1 MHWLVLA
8 ALVFVVSPVRPPAAP
23 LSETYRTKAE
33 RGGVQAQAALGFLLL
48 EENSEES
55 LRWLRAAAR
64 QGNIECQLKAAD
76 ILRSRREYDEA
87 LYWYRRASKRSIQAV
102 YALGSMY
109 EAGEG
114 AAQSYA
120 AAARYY
126 RRAAYNG
133 SAEAQTRLGNLYL
146 IGAGVALD
154 YSEARRWYLRAA
166 AQGYGDALLDLA
178 GLFYQGLGVPRDIA
192 TARGW
197 ALAAKRARAR
207 DADSVLALLGE

>member
-1 MHWLVLA
+1 MFAVPFLGIAV
-8 ALVFVVSPVRPPAAP
+8 ALSPVMPQSP
-23 LSETYRTKAE
+23 SIWDTYRMQAE
-33 RGGVQAQAALGFLLL
+33 RGRVRSQAVLGFRQDD
-48 EENSEES
+48 

-64 QGNIECQLKAAD
+64 QGDLECQLRAAE
-76 ILRSRREYDEA
+76 ILRGRHEHQEA

-114 AAQSYA
+114 APQSYA

-133 SAEAQTRLGNLYL
+133 SAEAQTRLGNLYML
-146 IGAGVALD
+146 GAGVALD
-154 YSEARRWYLRAA
+154 YGEARRWYLRAA
-166 AQGYGDALLDLA
+166 SQGYGDALLDLA